1 MIRQITFV
9 IALTLVSISAIAQ
22 KWQPGYF
29 YDKRGIKNSGFIN
42 QTPSGKGP
50 IKNEAFIEYKEYEK
64 DKPMKL
70 SASDMKSYVVARDS
84 FVVAASLTDDW
95 AGEQLDFVRVAVNA
109 PIKLYMA
116 KVGDVN
122 GRQKPIA
129 VNPALSTGYGSG
141 GMGGGLGGGIAINL
155 GGRGR
160 GAMRIAYLYGESTNG
175 MKLITEE
182 NFQDVMIEIMGDEPA
197 AVDVLRNN
205 KTSLRD
211 IEKLIAYYH
220 QLQDE
225 RSRRR

>member
-1 MIRQITFV
+1 MIRHITFI
-9 IALTLVSISAIAQ
+9 IALTLVSISAVAQ

-29 YDKRGIKNSGFIN
+29 YDKRGVKNSGFIN

-116 KVGDVN
+116 KVGDVSA
-122 GRQKPIA
+122 RQKPVAI
-129 VNPALSTGYGSG
+129 NPALSTGYGSG

-160 GAMRIAYLYGESTNG
+160 GSTRIAYLYGESTNG
-175 MKLITEE
+175 MKLLTEE
-182 NFQDVMIEIMGDEPA
+182 NFEDVMIEIMGDEPA
-197 AVDVLRNN
+197 AVDVIKN
-205 KTSLRD
+205 KKTNLRD

-225 RSRRR
+225 RNRRR